1 LVDERQSD
9 GSDRHNGTDVADVN
23 GWDRELNGIARAW
36 SGRPTR
42 QHSAEPVPASQRLPA
57 HQVSDDDP
65 LPWRPPALAD
75 NTPSTGTPVTEP
87 PLWREAAR
95 HASTS
100 PAAPVAPL
108 DWTPPADP
116 PAWTPATERPA
127 PVDPLAPAPADPLAA
142 APGDPLAAA
151 PADPLAADL
160 SPVASGAG
168 PTSGELPQRVPAE
181 PDVPHVPEAAD
192 VGGLTPPAGA
202 PQLARIADQ
211 LRRDDVPSEECRTK
225 GFDVDAVLDAVKG
238 VAGVRAAGL
247 RTNPRGA
254 HTLRLDLHDD
264 ADPVQVSRVV
274 AQLLQERMGLSA
286 APNDV
291 PRPRTSPEQPAAHP
305 TPAARPAAPTEPAAS
320 IRPASSSHPEAST
333 SSAAP
338 DPSLIGSAAGVPAP
352 DRRAFDGEQTRYAPQ
367 PALSPASGS
376 GNRIVIDQVQVHV
389 NGLEA
394 SVEVR
399 LAAAG
404 RTALGLAKGPAIDS
418 YVLRLAAV
426 SAAKAVD
433 DLIRQT
439 GRPALPESRA
449 ASRCFVEHTAVVPF
463 GATDV
468 AVVVVL
474 LVCGGWVEQ
483 LAGSAVVDGDSRY
496 AAVRATLGAVHQ
508 KLDALLSD

>member
-9 GSDRHNGTDVADVN
+9 GKDRHNGTGVADVN
-23 GWDRELNGIARAW
+23 GWDHELNGVAPAW
-36 SGRPTR
+36 SGGRAG
-42 QHSAEPVPASQRLPA
+42 QQGAEPVPTPLRPPA
-57 HQVSDDDP
+57 RQEPSDDP
-65 LPWRPPALAD
+65 LPWHTAALTD
-75 NTPSTGTPVTEP
+75 NTPATGIQLSEP

-100 PAAPVAPL
+100 PAAPLAPL
-108 DWTPPADP
+108 GVPAAPSQWTPPAADP
-116 PAWTPATERPA
+116 SPAASGT
-127 PVDPLAPAPADPLAA
+127 APA
-142 APGDPLAAA
+142 
-151 PADPLAADL
+151 
-160 SPVASGAG
+160 
-168 PTSGELPQRVPAE
+168 SGELPQRVPAE
-181 PDVPHVPEAAD
+181 PDVPHVPEAVDAS
-192 VGGLTPPAGA
+192 GLTPPAGA

-291 PRPRTSPEQPAAHP
+291 PRPRASPEHTGGHLTPAHPMPAADSATP
-305 TPAARPAAPTEPAAS
+305 TRPAPSTRPDAPGPTGAGP
-320 IRPASSSHPEAST
+320 P
-333 SSAAP
+333 
-338 DPSLIGSAAGVPAP
+338 AGVPAP
-352 DRRAFDGEQTRYAPQ
+352 DRLAYDGEQTRYAPH

-376 GNRIVIDQVQVHV
+376 GNRVVIDQVQVNV
-389 NGLEA
+389 SGLEA

-426 SAAKAVD
+426 SAAQAVD

-439 GRPALPESRA
+439 GRPQVPESRA

-483 LAGSAVVDGDSRY
+483 LAGSAVVEGDSRY